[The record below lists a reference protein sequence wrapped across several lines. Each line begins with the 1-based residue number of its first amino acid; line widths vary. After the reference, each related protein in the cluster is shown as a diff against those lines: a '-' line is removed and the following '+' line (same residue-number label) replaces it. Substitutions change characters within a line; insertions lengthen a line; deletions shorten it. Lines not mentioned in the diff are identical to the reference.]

1 MYHHR
6 NIIFPFKPQTN
17 LRSHTNTHADM
28 YVLRLLLA
36 ATCLYTTKHPFDTL
50 VHLNNDE
57 IPFAM
62 DLQIIYYLFDKSKKI
77 WRLIEK
83 LVLMNQIVNRFVIYT
98 IFNLMITCDRNEI
111 FIHNDK
117 DLSQNLILLKVR

>member
-36 ATCLYTTKHPFDTL
+36 ATYLSTTKHPFDIL
-50 VHLNNDE
+50 VQLNNDE
-57 IPFAM
+57 VPFAM
-62 DLQIIYYLFDKSKKI
+62 VFADYILSINVKQKDRRINPKVYIII
-77 WRLIEK
+77 
-83 LVLMNQIVNRFVIYT
+83 NRF
-98 IFNLMITCDRNEI
+98 
-111 FIHNDK
+111 
-117 DLSQNLILLKVR
+117 S